1 MAGRSALI
9 NVMHKASVAASRR
22 MMRDFGEVENLQV
35 TRKGAA
41 DFVSQADIAAERT
54 IQEELQKARPD
65 WGFIMEEAG
74 EVKPADKDAPCWII
88 DPIDGTT
95 NFLHGIPHFAIS
107 IAVRD
112 KGKIIAGT
120 I

>member
-41 DFVSQADIAAERT
+41 DFVSQADITAERT
-54 IQEELQKARPD
+54 IQEELEKARPD
-65 WGFIMEEAG
+65 WGFIMEEGG
-74 EVKPADKDAPCWII
+74 EIKASDSTAPCWIV

-95 NFLHGIPHFAIS
+95 NFLHGIPHFAILQ
-107 IAVRD
+107 
-112 KGKIIAGT
+112 
-120 I
+120 